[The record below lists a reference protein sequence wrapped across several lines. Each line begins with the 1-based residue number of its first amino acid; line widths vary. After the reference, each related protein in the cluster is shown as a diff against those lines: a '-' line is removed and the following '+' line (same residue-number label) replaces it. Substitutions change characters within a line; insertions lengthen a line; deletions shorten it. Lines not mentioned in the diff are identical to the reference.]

1 MVLDDECISYLIYF
15 IMYEYKVWKD
25 IKILILILDF
35 KFFFI
40 MVFFWVVYKD
50 VIKSC
55 IYNVDNYFIDI

>member
-55 IYNVDNYFIDI
+55 IYNVDFIDI